1 MAQINRQGEL
11 VQLRV
16 SRGERRALL
25 QIVERLEP
33 LVELSRWTRPRAYQE
48 EEYELEFQRL
58 VGTDLA
64 DSGAADLAQ
73 VREVLQSDQRIL
85 LSADQAMVW
94 LRALNLLRLALAE
107 RLGVISDGWEEAFSP
122 QEHRRPPLATLHLL
136 SWVQEELVEALSD
149 P

>member
-1 MAQINRQGEL
+1 MAQISRQGEL

-33 LVELSRWTRPRAYQE
+33 LVERSRWARPRAYQE
-48 EEYELEFQRL
+48 QEYEVEFQRL

-64 DSGAADLAQ
+64 DSRAADLAQ
-73 VREVLQSDQRIL
+73 VRGVLKSDQRIL
-85 LSADQAMVW
+85 LSSNEAMAW

-107 RLGVISDGWEEAFSP
+107 RLGITSDGWEDEFSP

-136 SWVQEELVEALSD
+136 SWVQEELLEALSAT
-149 P
+149 

>member
-1 MAQINRQGEL
+1 LAHITRQQEL
-11 VQLRV
+11 VHLRV

-33 LVELSRWTRPRAYQE
+33 LVDESQWARPRAYQDQE
-48 EEYELEFQRL
+48 EEQEFQRL

-64 DSGAADLAQ
+64 DSRAADLNQ
-73 VREVLQSDQRIL
+73 VREALESDQRIL
-85 LSADQAMVW
+85 LSSDSAMAW

-107 RLGVISDGWEEAFSP
+107 RLGITSDGWEDGFSL

-136 SWVQEELVEALSD
+136 SWVQEGLIEALGD
-149 P
+149 